1 MAPDARPSPEPKD
14 TNMWRE
20 LVARYAILARE
31 FSEEVALLGKEAA
44 LLGKEAYLG
53 PEASRDRLAAIRT
66 KHDLCVAVAGQVDD
80 YLNQGTGRCPGGGHL

>member
-1 MAPDARPSPEPKD
+1 
-14 TNMWRE
+14 MWRE

-31 FSEEVALLGKEAA
+31 FSEEVA

-66 KHDLCVAVAGQVDD
+66 KHDLCVAAAGQVDD
-80 YLNQGTGRCPGGGHL
+80 YLNQTVCSFRQMEGDGPVDLRSSGAR